1 MSAQVSGLPER
12 MHKILIAHLP
22 PEVAYGIKHPLGRGM
37 YLLMAGATVST
48 SFIVIA
54 YLAIGATLVVILVAL
69 FDPGL
74 RYEIS
79 AASSED
85 NTSGD
90 FLGTLE
96 VLTDSKL
103 NRSRDLMVL
112 TNGPCFYE
120 EELKAITTAEYS
132 VCLEAYIFQGGEIA
146 QRFVDALTER
156 TRAGVRV
163 NVVLDA
169 LGSVKTTDRYL
180 HRLTAAGG
188 KVAWYNAVRW
198 NRLPRYDHR
207 THRELLI
214 VDGRTGF
221 IGGAGIADQ
230 WYKQRETHPRWRD
243 TMVRVTGPAVR
254 HLQAAFAENWLEAC
268 GELLV
273 GPEYFPE
280 MKNDGNSQGAVL
292 VVSSSPTSGG
302 MTRARILFQLLVA
315 SAKKSIHITTPYFL
329 PDKSFSDELVRAIRE
344 RGVEVKIVV
353 PGRKSDI
360 WLTRTSSRRGYGKL
374 LQAGA
379 KIFEYDPAMIHAKI
393 LLVDNLWGVVG
404 STNCDYRSFG
414 LNDEVNLAAR
424 NREFVQR
431 LEEDFM
437 ADMADSREITYD
449 DWRRRDIFERAPE
462 VFGWILQRQQ

>member
-1 MSAQVSGLPER
+1 
-12 MHKILIAHLP
+12 
-22 PEVAYGIKHPLGRGM
+22 M
-37 YLLMAGATVST
+37 YLPMAEVTVST

-54 YLAIGATLVVILVAL
+54 YLAIGATLVFIFVAL

-103 NRSRDLMVL
+103 NGSRDLMVL

-120 EELKAITTAEYS
+120 EELKAITTAEHS
-132 VCLEAYIFQGGEIA
+132 VCLEAYIFQEGEIA

-188 KVAWYNAVRW
+188 KVAWYNSVRW
-198 NRLPRYDHR
+198 NKLPRYDNR

-214 VDGRTGF
+214 VDGRAGF
-221 IGGAGIADQ
+221 IGGAGIADH
-230 WYKQRETHPRWRD
+230 WYKQRKTHPRWRD
-243 TMVRVTGPAVR
+243 TMVRVTGPVVR

-315 SAKKSIHITTPYFL
+315 SARKSIHITTPYFL

-431 LEEDFM
+431 LEQDFM
-437 ADMADSREITYD
+437 ADMANSREITYD

>member
-1 MSAQVSGLPER
+1 MYSL
-12 MHKILIAHLP
+12 
-22 PEVAYGIKHPLGRGM
+22 VADV
-37 YLLMAGATVST
+37 TVST
-48 SFIVIA
+48 TFIVIA
-54 YLAIGATLVVILVAL
+54 YLAIGAALVFIFAAL
-69 FDPGL
+69 FGPGL
-74 RYEIS
+74 GYKIS
-79 AASSED
+79 APNSED
-85 NTSGD
+85 NTSDD
-90 FLGTLE
+90 FLGTVE

-103 NRSRDLMVL
+103 NRSTDLVVL

-120 EELKAITTAEYS
+120 EELKAIAGAQHS
-132 VCLEAYIFQGGEIA
+132 VCLEAYIFHESEIA
-146 QRFVDALTER
+146 QQFVDALSER
-156 TRAGVRV
+156 ARAGVRV

-169 LGSVKTTDRYL
+169 LGSIKTTDRYL
-180 HRLTAAGG
+180 HSLTAAGG
-188 KVAWYNAVRW
+188 KVAWYNPARW
-198 NRLPRYDHR
+198 NKLPQYDHR

-230 WYKQRETHPRWRD
+230 WYQQREKHPRWRD
-243 TMVRVTGPAVR
+243 TMVKVMGPAVR
-254 HLQAAFAENWLEAC
+254 HLQATFAENWLEGC

-273 GPEYFPE
+273 GHEYFPQV
-280 MKNDGNSQGAVL
+280 KTDGNAQAAVL

-302 MTRARILFQLLVA
+302 MTRARILFQLLIA

-360 WLTRTSSRRGYGKL
+360 WLTRTSSRREYGKL

-379 KIFEYDPAMIHAKI
+379 SIFEYNPAMIHAKI

-424 NREFVQR
+424 NLEFVER
-431 LEEDFM
+431 LEQDFV
-437 ADMADSREITYD
+437 ADIAHSREITYEQ
-449 DWRRRDIFERAPE
+449 WRRRNIFERAPE
-462 VFGWILQRQQ
+462 VFGWVLERQQ

>member
-1 MSAQVSGLPER
+1 MYS
-12 MHKILIAHLP
+12 LIAD
-22 PEVAYGIKHPLGRGM
+22 V
-37 YLLMAGATVST
+37 TVST
-48 SFIVIA
+48 GFIVIA
-54 YLAIGATLVVILVAL
+54 YLAIGAAAVVIFVAL

-74 RYEIS
+74 RYKIS
-79 AASSED
+79 AANSED
-85 NTSGD
+85 NTSDD

-103 NRSRDLMVL
+103 NSSTDLIVL

-120 EELKAITTAEYS
+120 EELNAIAAAHHS
-132 VCLEAYIFQGGEIA
+132 VCLEAYIFQESEIA

-156 TRAGVRV
+156 SRAGVRV

-180 HRLTAAGG
+180 HPLTAAGG
-188 KVAWYNAVRW
+188 NVAWYNSARW
-198 NRLPRYDHR
+198 NKLPRYDHR

-214 VDGRTGF
+214 VDGRIGF

-230 WYKQRETHPRWRD
+230 WYKQRKKHPRWRD

-254 HLQAAFAENWLEAC
+254 HLQATFAENWLEAC

-273 GPEYFPE
+273 GPDYFPE
-280 MKNDGNSQGAVL
+280 IKNEGNSQGAVL
-292 VVSSSPTSGG
+292 LVSSSPTAGG
-302 MTRARILFQLLVA
+302 MTRARILFQLLIA

-374 LQAGA
+374 LRAGA
-379 KIFEYDPAMIHAKI
+379 SIFEYDPAMIHAKI

-424 NREFVQR
+424 NSKFVQR
-431 LEEDFM
+431 LEEDFV
-437 ADMADSREITYD
+437 ADIANSREITYD
-449 DWRRRDIFERAPE
+449 DWRRRNILERAPE
-462 VFGWILQRQQ
+462 VFGWVLQRQQ